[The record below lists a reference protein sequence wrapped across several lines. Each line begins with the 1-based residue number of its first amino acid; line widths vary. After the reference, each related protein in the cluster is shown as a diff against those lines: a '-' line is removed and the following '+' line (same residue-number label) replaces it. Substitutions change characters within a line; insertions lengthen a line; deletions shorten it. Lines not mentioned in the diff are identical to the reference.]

1 MNEGVI
7 AARYAKALLKYVQ
20 ESDAGEEVYSQACL
34 LVQKMQQVQQFSD
47 YVRKHPEVQLDSKLE
62 LMEAALEAPLS
73 DGMKRFAALVYGHK
87 RMPLFERML
96 YSFIDQYRQNAG
108 IKVGRLVSA
117 EHVPGLRE
125 RLETMLSQRTGA
137 IVQIE
142 EDLRP
147 DLLGGFIVEIDGM
160 RLDASV
166 LEQIRRIRSEL
177 IDKNN
182 RIV

>member
-20 ESDAGEEVYSQACL
+20 ESGAGEEVYSQACL
-34 LVQKMQQVQQFSD
+34 LVQKMQQVPQFSD
-47 YVRKHPEVQLDSKLE
+47 YVRKHPEVDLDRRLE
-62 LMEAALEAPLS
+62 LIEAALETPLS
-73 DGMKRFAALVYGHK
+73 DGMKKFVTLVYAHK
-87 RMPLFERML
+87 RMPLFLRML

-125 RLETMLSQRTGA
+125 RLEAMLSQYTGA
-137 IVQIE
+137 IVQLE

-160 RLDASV
+160 LLDASV
-166 LEQIRRIRSEL
+166 REQIRRIRREL

>member
-1 MNEGVI
+1 MNAGI
-7 AARYAKALLKYVQ
+7 ISSRYAKALLEYVR
-20 ESDAGEEVYSQACL
+20 ESGSGSEVYAQACT
-34 LVQKMQQVQQFSD
+34 LVRVMNALSQMKE
-47 YVRKHPEVQLDSKLE
+47 YVVNQTDVTVERKVS
-62 LMEAALEAPLS
+62 LMSAALSAPVEPAIV
-73 DGMKRFAALVYGHK
+73 RFLQMVTGHH
-87 RMPLFERML
+87 RVEYFPRML
-96 YSFIDQYRQNAG
+96 LSFIEQYRQAQN
-108 IKVGRLVSA
+108 IKVGSLVSA

>member
-1 MNEGVI
+1 
-7 AARYAKALLKYVQ
+7 
-20 ESDAGEEVYSQACL
+20 
-34 LVQKMQQVQQFSD
+34 
-47 YVRKHPEVQLDSKLE
+47 
-62 LMEAALEAPLS
+62 
-73 DGMKRFAALVYGHK
+73 
-87 RMPLFERML
+87 ML

-125 RLETMLSQRTGA
+125 RLEAMLSQRTGA
-137 IVQIE
+137 TVQIE

-166 LEQIRRIRSEL
+166 QEQIRRIRSEL

>member
-1 MNEGVI
+1 MKTNIKKIVI
-7 AARYAKALLKYVQ
+7 A
-20 ESDAGEEVYSQACL
+20 
-34 LVQKMQQVQQFSD
+34 
-47 YVRKHPEVQLDSKLE
+47 LE
-62 LMEAALEAPLS
+62 
-73 DGMKRFAALVYGHK
+73 
-87 RMPLFERML
+87 
-96 YSFIDQYRQNAG
+96 YRQHAG

-142 EDLRP
+142 EDLRS

-166 LEQIRRIRSEL
+166 LEQIRRICSEL
-177 IDKNN
+177 IDRNN